1 MIIYNTLYMICFV
14 SSVYNSPS
22 TQLHCYDDM
31 VGGSTSWPHNRL
43 LEPRE
48 PLHIVRSYQVGYSGY
63 GECVCVRMYSCKGH
77 GALCVCMYVC
87 MCVCVCLCVCVCVC
101 VCVFVCVCGVS
112 VRVRVWALT
121 YVCMCTCICVWLP
134 QYTCM
139 IFTTFLCLT
148 GFSIHNDIR
157 TDVERHKRA
166 TLLP

>member
-1 MIIYNTLYMICFV
+1 MICFV

-101 VCVFVCVCGVS
+101 VCVCMWCVCVCACVG
-112 VRVRVWALT
+112 A
-121 YVCMCTCICVWLP
+121 YICVHVYMHMCVATPIHMYDVYHFPLP
-134 QYTCM
+134 Y
-139 IFTTFLCLT
+139 
-148 GFSIHNDIR
+148 R
-157 TDVERHKRA
+157 V
-166 TLLP
+166 